1 MFPRPT
7 QAGFCPRIIVPPL
20 RGSFICRFVSQGFRP
35 GPYGYAAEGAAKAQS
50 PSTRAP
56 LRIRSVALARD
67 DREECSLLPGHLLLD
82 LAGGGGGAD
91 FHGRSGAGKRHDAM
105 LQQGA
110 VEGGDALVHKGG
122 VLDLHTRQVF
132 FDVLEQGVFRVGGRE
147 VGAAGDVAGAGP
159 DFSIQPKQV
168 VVDLVRLDK
177 ILVVAR
183 GEGLD
188 TSLYSTASIS

>member
-1 MFPRPT
+1 PPT
-7 QAGFCPRIIVPPL
+7 EAGFCPRIIVPPL
-20 RGSFICRFVSQGFRP
+20 RGWLICRSISQDFRP
-35 GPYGYAAEGAAKAQS
+35 GHYGCAPEGAAKAHGL
-50 PSTRAP
+50 STRAP

-67 DREECSLLPGHLLLD
+67 EREECSLLPGHLLLD

-132 FDVLEQGVFRVGGRE
+132 FNV
-147 VGAAGDVAGAGP
+147 
-159 DFSIQPKQV
+159 
-168 VVDLVRLDK
+168 
-177 ILVVAR
+177 
-183 GEGLD
+183 
-188 TSLYSTASIS
+188 